1 MRLFLSIFT
10 MIAGLLLCAAGARAQ
25 DWPQWRG
32 AGGDA
37 RVAGFAVPA
46 AWPAE
51 FARQWQVA
59 AGAGDATPA
68 LVGDR
73 LYVFARQGDEEIT
86 LCLNAGDGTEVWRDK
101 YAAAAVTGAA
111 AQHPGPRGS
120 PAVAEGKVVTLG
132 VTGILSCLDAA
143 GGKVIWRKDEFPGV
157 YPRFFTGVSPLI
169 VDGMAIAHLGGAN
182 NGALT
187 AFDLASGEVK
197 WKWAGEGP
205 GYSTPAV
212 LEAGGVK
219 QLAAMTEKSVVGL
232 ALADGRLLWQMPFP
246 VAGMAYNAATPIV
259 NGDTVIITGQG
270 RGTRAVKIVN
280 EGGAFSAKE
289 LWANTAMAVQY
300 NTPVLKDGY
309 LYGLSERGYLFCL
322 DAATGETAWTDTARH
337 GRNFAAII
345 DAGPVLLA
353 LPDTSTLI
361 AYAPNHAAY
370 TELAQIKIAD
380 KPTYAYPVLAG
391 NRIFVK
397 DQDTLTLWKVE

>member
-1 MRLFLSIFT
+1 MMRALYLI
-10 MIAGLLLCAAGARAQ
+10 MAGLLLLVVSGALAQ
-25 DWPQWRG
+25 DWPWWRG

-37 RVAGFAVPA
+37 KVAGFAVPA
-46 AWPAE
+46 EWPAA

-68 LVGDR
+68 LVGDK
-73 LYVFARQGDEEIT
+73 LYVFTRQGDEEIT
-86 LCLNAGDGTEVWRDK
+86 LCLNAADGTEVWRDK
-101 YAAAAVTGAA
+101 YAAPAVTGAA

-132 VTGILSCLDAA
+132 VAGILSCLNAA
-143 GGKVIWRKDEFPGV
+143 DGKVIWRKDEFPGL
-157 YPRFFTGVSPLI
+157 YPRFFTGLSPVI

-205 GYSTPAV
+205 AYSTPA
-212 LEAGGVK
+212 LLTAGGVK
-219 QLAAMTEKSVVGL
+219 QLVAMTEKSVVGV
-232 ALADGRLLWQMPFP
+232 ALADGKLLWQLPFP
-246 VAGMAYNAATPIV
+246 TTGMAYNAATPIID
-259 NGDTVIITGQG
+259 GDRVIITGQG
-270 RGTRAVKIVN
+270 RGTRALRIAK
-280 EGGAFSAKE
+280 EGDAFSAVE
-289 LWANTAMAVQY
+289 LWANPEMAVQF

-322 DAATGETAWTDTARH
+322 DTATGQTTWTDTVRR
-337 GRNFAAII
+337 GRNFAAIL

-353 LPDTSTLI
+353 LPDNSTLI
-361 AYAPNHAAY
+361 AFAPNHAAY

-391 NRIFVK
+391 KRIFVK
-397 DQDTLTLWKVE
+397 DQDTLTMWTVE